1 MFLAKRCTCLNT
13 RNINNRVE
21 RGGIDSFSQSQ
32 NAKYV
37 TRLIFGET
45 SVQRALGSNNIAP
58 QREFSFSVGGRRMV
72 LQFRGTATSQK
83 RKKLCYVGK
92 ENELI
97 IIISD
102 HGKNNNKSA
111 CNKPCKCVRKGG
123 FGGSNPPI
131 GLSTKMHNKEN
142 ITFLALLSLFFCN
155 YMDSNII

>member
-21 RGGIDSFSQSQ
+21 RGGINSFSQSQ

-58 QREFSFSVGGRRMV
+58 QREFSFSVGGRQMV
-72 LQFRGTATSQK
+72 LQFCGTATSQK
-83 RKKLCYVGK
+83 RKKLCYVGT
-92 ENELI
+92 ENKLI

-111 CNKPCKCVRKGG
+111 CNKPCKCVRKRG
-123 FGGSNPPI
+123 FWGFKPPHW
-131 GLSTKMHNKEN
+131 SV
-142 ITFLALLSLFFCN
+142 
-155 YMDSNII
+155 D